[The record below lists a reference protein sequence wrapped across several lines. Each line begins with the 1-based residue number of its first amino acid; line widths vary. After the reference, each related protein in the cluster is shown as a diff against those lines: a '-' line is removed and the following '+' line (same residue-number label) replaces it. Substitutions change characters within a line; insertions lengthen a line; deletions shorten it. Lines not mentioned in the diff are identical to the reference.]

1 MGTISE
7 APIYAKDV
15 FGNQRDSGGDVFS
28 ASLQLLAPPY
38 GNETIQVGDNGDGTY
53 KAMWVVSRAGR
64 YKLWVSGHCGAIK
77 DAPFDVHC
85 MPSAL
90 SFTHS
95 LLAGEGSTDAVAGEA
110 TTFRVHGRDV
120 FDNAVPPNHYSWAA
134 SLCSGTATYPVQQ
147 VASPNPNPNPNPD
160 PDPDPD
166 PDADPDPNPNPKP
179 DPTPCGRWRARATPT
194 RSSST

>member
-38 GNETIQVGDNGDGTY
+38 GNETVQVGDNGDGTY

-95 LLAGEGSTDAVAGEA
+95 LLAGEGST
-110 TTFRVHGRDV
+110 
-120 FDNAVPPNHYSWAA
+120 
-134 SLCSGTATYPVQQ
+134 
-147 VASPNPNPNPNPD
+147 NPNPNPHP
-160 PDPDPD
+160 
-166 PDADPDPNPNPKP
+166 DPDPNPDPNPNLDP
-179 DPTPCGRWRARATPT
+179 NPTPNP
-194 RSSST
+194 SP

>member
-38 GNETIQVGDNGDGTY
+38 GNETVQVGDNGDGTY

-95 LLAGEGSTDAVAGEA
+95 LLAGEGST
-110 TTFRVHGRDV
+110 
-120 FDNAVPPNHYSWAA
+120 
-134 SLCSGTATYPVQQ
+134 
-147 VASPNPNPNPNPD
+147 NPNPNPHPD
-160 PDPDPD
+160 PHPD
-166 PDADPDPNPNPKP
+166 
-179 DPTPCGRWRARATPT
+179 
-194 RSSST
+194 RSCPE